1 MTNPPRT
8 PAESPAVAIV
18 GGGLAGM
25 AAAAAAVAH
34 GMRVELFEQAKALGG
49 RAGSFHDPAS
59 DRLVD
64 ACQHIAMG
72 CCTNLADFCRRTG
85 VVESFRRYRT
95 LHFVCPQQPPS
106 PHQGEGEEGE
116 KETRLRLR
124 STKDLEDVKGCYAF
138 AASRWLPPPLHLLP
152 GLLRVGY
159 LKRSDRWAIART
171 LLGLARHR
179 PDDRPDA
186 PAIGPWLRSQGQ
198 SEEAIERFWSVVLTS
213 ALGETVERASQ
224 AAAQKVFLDG
234 FLASRRAY
242 ELVVPQMPLGELWR
256 QAAAWLSAR
265 GAAIHLGT
273 RVEEIEAT
281 GRRTAAVVLGDGT
294 RRGFDFCVAAVPWR
308 QVRGL
313 LCTQLRSALPD
324 LERAEQLQPSPIT
337 AVHLW
342 FDRAIS
348 SLPHA
353 AIVPRGWFFADPRPR
368 PPAWHYQV
376 VLSGPHALQG
386 RDREEIV
393 RAVRADLEAAWPAA
407 RGARLVRWLVLAQP
421 AAVFSARPGSDA
433 LRPPQRT
440 PVENLLVAGDWTAT
454 GWPAT
459 MEGAVRSGY
468 LAVEAILASLGRPE
482 RVLVK
487 DLPRGWLVRL
497 LGLG

>member
-1 MTNPPRT
+1 MKDERKAPGLCPGVGTALPT
-8 PAESPAVAIV
+8 VAIV

-34 GMRVELFEQAKALGG
+34 GLRVELFEQAKALGG

-64 ACQHIAMG
+64 ACQHIALG
-72 CCTNLADFCRRTG
+72 CCTNLDDFCRRTG
-85 VVESFRRYRT
+85 VDEGFRRYKT

-106 PHQGEGEEGE
+106 TLAEEAPASGSPGV
-116 KETRLRLR
+116 R
-124 STKDLEDVKGCYAF
+124 DCYDF
-138 AASRWLPPPLHLLP
+138 AASRWLPAPLHLLP
-152 GLLRVGY
+152 GLLGLGY

-171 LLGLARHR
+171 LLRLARQP

-186 PAIGPWLRSQGQ
+186 PPIGPWLQSQGQ

-213 ALGETVERASQ
+213 ALGETTERLSQ
-224 AAAQKVFLDG
+224 AAARQVFLDG
-234 FLASRRAY
+234 FLASRWAY
-242 ELVVPQMPLGELWR
+242 ELVVPQVPLGELWP

-265 GAAIHLGT
+265 GVAIRLGT
-273 RVEEIEAT
+273 RVQEIESA
-281 GRRTAAVVLGDGT
+281 GRRAAAVVLGDGT

-313 LCTQLRSALPD
+313 LCTQLRPALPD
-324 LERAEQLQPSPIT
+324 LDRAEQLQPSPIT

-342 FDRAIS
+342 FDRAIC

-353 AIVPRGWFFADPRPR
+353 AIIPRGWFFADPRPG

-386 RDREEIV
+386 HDREEIV
-393 RAVRADLEAAWPAA
+393 RAVRADLEAVWSAA

-421 AAVFSARPGSDA
+421 AAVFSVRPGSDA

-468 LAVEAILASLGRPE
+468 LAVEAILAALGHPE
-482 RVLVK
+482 RVVVK

>member
-1 MTNPPRT
+1 MPELPHAT
-8 PAESPAVAIV
+8 PSSPTVAIV

-25 AAAAAAVAH
+25 AATAAAVAH
-34 GMRVELFEQAKALGG
+34 GMRVELFEQSKTLGG

-85 VVESFRRYRT
+85 VGEGFRRYKT
-95 LHFVCPQQPPS
+95 LHFVCPQHMPAPS
-106 PHQGEGEEGE
+106 
-116 KETRLRLR
+116 RLRLR
-124 STKDLEDVKGCYAF
+124 STKNLEPVTDCYDF
-138 AASRWLPPPLHLLP
+138 AASRWLPAPLHLLP
-152 GLLRVGY
+152 GLLGLGY
-159 LKRSDRWAIART
+159 LGRSDRWAIART
-171 LLGLARHR
+171 LLGLARH
-179 PDDRPDA
+179 PPNDRPDA
-186 PAIGPWLRSQGQ
+186 PAIGPWLQSQGQ
-198 SEEAIERFWSVVLTS
+198 SQEAIERFWSVVLTS
-213 ALGETVERASQ
+213 ALGETVQRASQ
-224 AAAQKVFLDG
+224 AAARKVFMDG

-242 ELVVPQMPLGELWR
+242 ELVVPHLPLGELWR
-256 QAAAWLSAR
+256 QAGVWLSDR
-265 GAAIHLGT
+265 GAVIRLGT
-273 RVEEIEAT
+273 RVEQVEGD
-281 GRRTAAVVLGDGT
+281 GRRAAAVVLDDGT

-342 FDRAIS
+342 FDRAIC

-353 AIVPRGWFFADPRPR
+353 AIIPRGWFFADPRPG

-376 VLSGPHALQG
+376 VLSGSHEIPG

-393 RAVRADLEAAWPAA
+393 RAVRGDLEAVWPAA
-407 RGARLVRWLVLAQP
+407 RAARLLRWLVLAQP
-421 AAVFSARPGSDA
+421 AAVFSVRPGSDA

-440 PVENLLVAGDWTAT
+440 PVENLLLAGDWTAT

-482 RVLVK
+482 RVVVK
-487 DLPRGWLVRL
+487 DLPKGWLVRL

>member
-1 MTNPPRT
+1 M
-8 PAESPAVAIV
+8 
-18 GGGLAGM
+18 
-25 AAAAAAVAH
+25 
-34 GMRVELFEQAKALGG
+34 
-49 RAGSFHDPAS
+49 
-59 DRLVD
+59 
-64 ACQHIAMG
+64 
-72 CCTNLADFCRRTG
+72 
-85 VVESFRRYRT
+85 
-95 LHFVCPQQPPS
+95 
-106 PHQGEGEEGE
+106 
-116 KETRLRLR
+116 
-124 STKDLEDVKGCYAF
+124 
-138 AASRWLPPPLHLLP
+138 
-152 GLLRVGY
+152 
-159 LKRSDRWAIART
+159 
-171 LLGLARHR
+171 
-179 PDDRPDA
+179 
-186 PAIGPWLRSQGQ
+186 
-198 SEEAIERFWSVVLTS
+198 LTS

>member
-1 MTNPPRT
+1 
-8 PAESPAVAIV
+8 
-18 GGGLAGM
+18 
-25 AAAAAAVAH
+25 
-34 GMRVELFEQAKALGG
+34 
-49 RAGSFHDPAS
+49 
-59 DRLVD
+59 
-64 ACQHIAMG
+64 
-72 CCTNLADFCRRTG
+72 
-85 VVESFRRYRT
+85 
-95 LHFVCPQQPPS
+95 
-106 PHQGEGEEGE
+106 
-116 KETRLRLR
+116 
-124 STKDLEDVKGCYAF
+124 
-138 AASRWLPPPLHLLP
+138 LP
-152 GLLRVGY
+152 GLLGLGY

-171 LLGLARHR
+171 LLRLARQP

-186 PAIGPWLRSQGQ
+186 PPIGPWLQSQGQ

-213 ALGETVERASQ
+213 ALGETTERLSQ
-224 AAAQKVFLDG
+224 AAARQVFLDG
-234 FLASRRAY
+234 FLASRWAY
-242 ELVVPQMPLGELWR
+242 ELVVPQVPLGELWP

-265 GAAIHLGT
+265 GVAIRLGT
-273 RVEEIEAT
+273 RVQEIESA
-281 GRRTAAVVLGDGT
+281 GRRAAAVVLGDGT
-294 RRGFDFCVAAVPWR
+294 R

-313 LCTQLRSALPD
+313 LCTQLRPALPD
-324 LERAEQLQPSPIT
+324 LDRAEQLQPSPIT

-342 FDRAIS
+342 FDRAIC

-353 AIVPRGWFFADPRPR
+353 AIIPRGWFFADPRPG

-386 RDREEIV
+386 HDREEIV
-393 RAVRADLEAAWPAA
+393 RAVRADLEAVWSAA

-421 AAVFSARPGSDA
+421 AAVFSVRPGSDA

-468 LAVEAILASLGRPE
+468 LAVEAILAALGHPE
-482 RVLVK
+482 RVVVK